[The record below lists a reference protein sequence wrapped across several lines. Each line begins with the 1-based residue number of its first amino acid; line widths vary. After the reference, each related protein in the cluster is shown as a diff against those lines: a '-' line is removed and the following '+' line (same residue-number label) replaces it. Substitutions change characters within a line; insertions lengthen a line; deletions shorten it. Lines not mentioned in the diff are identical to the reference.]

1 MFHFVKDISF
11 QIKIPSNLTMI
22 CTLAKCMLIPLFLK
36 HKILETSNPDCLST
50 ILSNLF
56 WEIAIVRARIADCC
70 KSRIFLIGS
79 VDRMLRCG
87 SLKTLLHNMRKQGT
101 KLSSLYWRKISF
113 IIHSTAWKKVRSFLP
128 YRVNISPTAYY
139 NHQNGVRF

>member
-22 CTLAKCMLIPLFLK
+22 CTLVKCMLIPLFLK

-70 KSRIFLIGS
+70 KSRTFLIGS
-79 VDRMLRCG
+79 ADVMLRCE
-87 SLKTLLHNMRKQGT
+87 TILHYMRKQST
-101 KLSSLYWRKISF
+101 KPSSLYWRKISF
-113 IIHSTAWKKVRSFLP
+113 IIHSTAWKKGRLIIITEMMQDFS
-128 YRVNISPTAYY
+128 A
-139 NHQNGVRF
+139 